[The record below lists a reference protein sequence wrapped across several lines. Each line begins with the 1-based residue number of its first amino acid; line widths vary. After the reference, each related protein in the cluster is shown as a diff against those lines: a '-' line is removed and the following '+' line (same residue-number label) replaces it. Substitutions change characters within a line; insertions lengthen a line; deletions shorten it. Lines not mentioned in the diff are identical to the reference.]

1 MPSMIVWC
9 MCMCVKIVLIKI
21 YLEER
26 ESVCSRENIDLL
38 RVEEAKRNIE
48 IDKSATCSR
57 RT

>member
-1 MPSMIVWC
+1 MVC
-9 MCMCVKIVLIKI
+9 VCMCVKIVLIEI

-26 ESVCSRENIDLL
+26 ESMCSRENIDFL